1 MRRFGASHN
10 YYYGLRRLVTMGLTA
25 RDLMTTDVET
35 VAPDD
40 EIGEVLTRLSRR
52 DFTGFPV
59 VEGSELVGI
68 VTEHDLVDIFQPSDR
83 TLYVPF
89 GFPPFLES
97 LTYALDL
104 SWDELDVELDL
115 AKNAGKPIREVMTTD
130 VRTVTPEA
138 TLDDVLGVLA
148 DEEEDVNRIP
158 VVEDGHLVGIVTRQD
173 VLRAVHRERTGDA
186 A

>member
-1 MRRFGASHN
+1 MA
-10 YYYGLRRLVTMGLTA
+10 LTA

-40 EIGEVLTRLSRR
+40 EISEVLTKLSRR

-59 VEGSELVGI
+59 VEDGDLVGV

-89 GFPPFLES
+89 GLPPFLES

-115 AKNAGKPIREVMTTD
+115 AKNAGRPVSDVMSSD
-130 VRTVTPEA
+130 VRTVGPDA
-138 TLDDVLGVLA
+138 SLDDVLAVLV
-148 DEEEDVNRIP
+148 DEDEDVNRIP
-158 VVEDGHLVGIVTRQD
+158 VVENGALVGIVARQD
-173 VLRAVHRERTGDA
+173 VLGAIYRERTATAGRDDPDE
-186 A
+186 

>member
-1 MRRFGASHN
+1 MA
-10 YYYGLRRLVTMGLTA
+10 LTA

-40 EIGEVLTRLSRR
+40 EIGDVLTKLSRR

-59 VEGSELVGI
+59 VDGSDLVGV

-89 GFPPFLES
+89 GLPPFLES

-115 AKNAGKPIREVMTTD
+115 AKNAGRPISGVMSTD
-130 VRTVTPEA
+130 VTTVRPDA
-138 TLDDVLGVLA
+138 SLDDVLAVLA
-148 DEEEDVNRIP
+148 DGEEDVNRIP
-158 VVEDGHLVGIVTRQD
+158 VVEDGHLVGIVARQD
-173 VLRAVHRERTGDA
+173 VLGAVYRERTADA
-186 A
+186 DEPDA

>member
-1 MRRFGASHN
+1 MA
-10 YYYGLRRLVTMGLTA
+10 LTA

-35 VAPDD
+35 VSPDD
-40 EIGEVLTRLSRR
+40 EISEVLTKLARR

-59 VEGSELVGI
+59 VEGGELVGI

-89 GFPPFLES
+89 GLPPFLES
-97 LTYALDL
+97 LTYAIDL

-115 AKNAGKPIREVMTTD
+115 VKNAGRPIREVMTTD
-130 VRTVTPEA
+130 VKTVTPDA
-138 TLDDVLGVLA
+138 PLDAILAVLTNE
-148 DEEEDVNRIP
+148 DEDVNRIP
-158 VVEDGHLVGIVTRQD
+158 VVEGDHLVGIVTRQD
-173 VLRAVHRERTGDA
+173 ALRAVYRERTGVDVDA